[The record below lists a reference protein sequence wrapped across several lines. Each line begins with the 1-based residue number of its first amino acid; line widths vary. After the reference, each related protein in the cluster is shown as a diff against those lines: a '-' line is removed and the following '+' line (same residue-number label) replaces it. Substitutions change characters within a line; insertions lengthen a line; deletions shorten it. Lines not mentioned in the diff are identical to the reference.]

1 MYLRTIKHVS
11 KKRIYQHLQIVE
23 SYRDPAKGNSPRI
36 RVLYNLGSVEDI
48 GNAQLARLGT
58 AFLKMAG
65 IAAEPVLVDA
75 KDYGHVYAVQAVWDK
90 LGLSEALLRADMV
103 GRPHTGFCDL
113 IKWMVVNRLCEPS
126 SKLALLDWLEG
137 IWASGKTDISYH
149 ALLRAMDCLINIKEN
164 AELNIAKR
172 VIARNEPV
180 DMVFYDIT
188 STYFEGD
195 RSLLAD
201 DFRRYGYSRD
211 HRGDRRQIVIGMVVT
226 RSGIP
231 VCHHVF
237 PGNTSDSTTVIEI
250 VNDLKKRF
258 NLRKF
263 IFVGDRGM
271 LSDKNLEH
279 IIQERQDFIVAHKVR
294 GNDMAEAIIKNLVKA
309 IDRRSE
315 NEQILEDKREGV
327 RFVLA
332 YAPDIARDTH
342 AARQKRLEKAD
353 QWIAPVLR
361 RLSNPS
367 GRGKKPT
374 PHGTYDKIRDYL
386 RDHNLLR
393 FYTVVVTA
401 GQVKVRKNRNILN
414 WEDTIDGILLLETTE
429 LSFSAENIVKHYK
442 ELTEIERGW
451 RCLKSALELRPV
463 YHWTE
468 RRIRAHVFL
477 CVIALQVERWMHN
490 KLQSIPFSVPKAM
503 HSLRQIKMG
512 EIRLGSSNMLMPTN
526 LTAEHKEILKSLGI
540 SALGKQNGKMISM

>member
-1 MYLRTIKHVS
+1 MYLRTIKHVG

-36 RVLYNLGSVEDI
+36 RVLYNLGAVEDI
-48 GNAQLARLGT
+48 GDAQLARLGA

-65 IAAEPVLVDA
+65 FAVEPALLDA

-90 LGLSEALLRADMV
+90 LGLPDALLRAGIAERARTD
-103 GRPHTGFCDL
+103 FCDL

-137 IWASGKTDISYH
+137 IWAPEKTVISYH
-149 ALLRAMDCLINIKEN
+149 ALLRAMDRLINVKEK
-164 AELNIAKR
+164 AELNIAKK
-172 VIARNEPV
+172 VIAKNEPV

-195 RSLLAD
+195 RSFLAD

-211 HRGDRRQIVIGMVVT
+211 HREDRRQIVIGMVVT

-237 PGNTSDSTTVIEI
+237 PGNTSDSTTVIKI

-271 LSDKNLEH
+271 LSDENLEH

-294 GNDMAEAIIKNLVKA
+294 GNDLAEEIIKRLSKA
-309 IDRRSE
+309 IDRGSE
-315 NEQILEDKREGV
+315 QEQFLEEQRKGV

-332 YAPDIARDTH
+332 YAPEIAQETRYG
-342 AARQKRLEKAD
+342 RQKRLEKAD
-353 QWIAPVLR
+353 RWMEPVLG

-374 PHGTYDKIRDYL
+374 PHGTYDRIRDYL

-393 FYTVVVTA
+393 FYTVVLES

-414 WEDTIDGILLLETTE
+414 WEDTIDGVLLLETTE
-429 LSFSAENIVKHYK
+429 LSFPAENIVRHYK
-442 ELTEIERGW
+442 ELAEIERGW

-477 CVIALQVERWMHN
+477 CVIALQVERWMRN
-490 KLQSIPFSVPKAM
+490 KLYSIPLSVPKTM

-512 EIRLGSSNMLMPTN
+512 EIRLGSSSMLMPTK

-540 SALGKQNGKMISM
+540 PDLVRQDGKISSM